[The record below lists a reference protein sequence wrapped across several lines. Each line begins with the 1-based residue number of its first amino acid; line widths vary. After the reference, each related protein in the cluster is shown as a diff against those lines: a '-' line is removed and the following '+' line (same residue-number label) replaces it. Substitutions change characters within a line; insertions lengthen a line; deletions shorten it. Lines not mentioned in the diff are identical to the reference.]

1 MGEIKQILRK
11 KRKFYLFSKVILAVL
26 KVRHLPQ
33 LPPLRYGHDIW
44 WYAVPGD
51 DGTREE
57 GKAIYICSCIYSPE
71 GCNPSSSTISW
82 YE

>member
-1 MGEIKQILRK
+1 
-11 KRKFYLFSKVILAVL
+11 
-26 KVRHLPQ
+26 
-33 LPPLRYGHDIW
+33 
-44 WYAVPGD
+44 VPD
-51 DGTREE
+51 DDCTREE